1 MYLKTL
7 NSVPKTFLSSV
18 FTTGSSFGN
27 TRVNCA
33 LLNHPVCKSCNVQ
46 FFSSQSDKGN
56 NSNSELTFP
65 KFSNLPEIVWP
76 SFFKSIKNV
85 ITTYFIIKPYFD
97 VEFDLNDFERGSRK
111 ALEFVSSCVS
121 KGDFESLQGLLTPEL
136 LEQVKQKVSLLSLAQ
151 RQQIDLNSD
160 DVYFSFP
167 YQIGIM
173 FSDEEANKEVQQQRF
188 VEITM
193 CYHAI
198 YGLNKLRNTKNFE
211 DNFQQT
217 FQSKQVENKVFIINF
232 RFIKEF
238 TKGVSSSWTINAL
251 NYFKPITA

>member
-1 MYLKTL
+1 MYLRPL
-7 NSVPKTFLSSV
+7 NSISKKFLSSFKKNV
-18 FTTGSSFGN
+18 VATGHIRSN
-27 TRVNCA
+27 N
-33 LLNHPVCKSCNVQ
+33 PVVCNSCQVQ
-46 FFSSQSDKGN
+46 YFSSSND
-56 NSNSELTFP
+56 NSSELSFP

-97 VEFDLNDFERGSRK
+97 AEFDLNEFEKGSRK

-121 KGDFESLQGLLTPEL
+121 KGDFDSLNDLLSPEL
-136 LEQVKQKVSLLSLAQ
+136 IEQVKQKTPLLSLTQ
-151 RQQIDLNSD
+151 RQQIALKSD

-173 FSDEEANKEVQQQRF
+173 FSDEDANKETQQQRF

-198 YGLNKLRNTKNFE
+198 YGLNQLRKGNHFEEKLQE
-211 DNFQQT
+211 T
-217 FQSKQVENKVFIINF
+217 FQKKQFDNKVFIINF

-251 NYFKPITA
+251 NYFKPLTV

>member
-1 MYLKTL
+1 MYLKSLNPVSKNFLGTFSK
-7 NSVPKTFLSSV
+7 NSVASSYK
-18 FTTGSSFGN
+18 
-27 TRVNCA
+27 RVNYV
-33 LLNHPVCKSCNVQ
+33 LFNHPVCKSCNAHQ
-46 FFSSQSDKGN
+46 FFSSYDDKDN
-56 NSNSELTFP
+56 QNSGLAIP

-76 SFFKSIKNV
+76 SLFKSIKNV
-85 ITTYFIIKPYFD
+85 IYTYFIIKPYFD
-97 VEFDLNDFERGSRK
+97 VEFDLNDFEQGSRK
-111 ALEFVSSCVS
+111 ALEYVSSCVS
-121 KGDFESLQGLLTPEL
+121 KGDYDSLQTVLAPEL
-136 LEQVKQKVSLLSLAQ
+136 LEQVKQKVPLLSLTQ

-173 FSDEEANKEVQQQRF
+173 FSDEEASKETQQQRF

-198 YGLNKLRNTKNFE
+198 YGLHKLRAAKNFDE
-211 DNFQQT
+211 NFQQS
-217 FQSKQVENKVFIINF
+217 FQNKQMENKVFIINF

-251 NYFKPITA
+251 NYFKPRTA